1 MPAFGP
7 EFISPTITLLAQPI
21 TAPTGTTLLV
31 PGVAGQRV
39 YVYAYQLSAY
49 KAPYVWFVDGVT
61 ILTGAIVA
69 TEVAASVAPPA
80 YLFATAPG
88 AGLSIASTPPFQDDA
103 FQPDAFDGAI
113 TTFGTVSYWQE

>member
-21 TAPTGTTLLV
+21 TAPKGTTLLV
-31 PGVAGQRV
+31 PGKTGQRV

-49 KAPYVWFVDGVT
+49 EPPYVRFVDDAS

-69 TEVAASVAPPA
+69 TAVAVSVPPPSF
-80 YLFATAPG
+80 LFATAPG
-88 AGLSIASTPPFQDDA
+88 ESLSISSTNRPKIDKDDGGDEA
-103 FQPDAFDGAI
+103 V
-113 TTFGTVSYWQE
+113 TVFGTVSYWQE